1 MGQFTTIMARDGH
14 EFQVWMAAAPARP
27 RGALLVIQEIFG
39 VNSHIRKVTD
49 SFAAEGYTAVA
60 PCLFDRIRRGI
71 ELDYGPA
78 SMQEGMGYVKQLKP
92 EATLRDLAA
101 ALAAVKH
108 SGRAGAV
115 GYCWGGRLSYLA
127 AAELPLACAVVY
139 YGKVMSHLEH
149 KPRCPVMYHFGTA
162 DRSIPLSEVEQ
173 LKAAYPAAPVYTYDG
188 AGHGFNCEQ
197 RDSYDPE
204 AAALAR
210 TRTLEFFARYVAGV
224 QGTAGTNPGAPSS

>member
-39 VNSHIRKVTD
+39 VNSHIRKLTD
-49 SFAAEGYTAVA
+49 GFAAEGYTAVA

-71 ELDYGPA
+71 ELDYTPA
-78 SMQEGMGYVKQLKP
+78 GMQEGMGYAKQLKP

-108 SGRAGAV
+108 SGRTGAV
-115 GYCWGGRLSYLA
+115 GYCWGGTLSYLA
-127 AAELPLACAVVY
+127 AGQLPLACAVVY
-139 YGKVMSHLEH
+139 YGKVMSYLEQR
-149 KPRCPVMYHFGTA
+149 PRCPVMYHFGTA
-162 DRSIPLSEVEQ
+162 DRSIPLTDVEQ
-173 LKAAYPAAPVYTYDG
+173 LRTAYPAAPVYTYEG

-197 RDSYDPE
+197 RDSYDPQ

-210 TRTLEFFARYVAGV
+210 TRTLEFFARYVAGAEV
-224 QGTAGTNPGAPSS
+224 AAGANPGAPSS

>member
-14 EFQVWMAAAPARP
+14 EFQVWMAAAAARP

-49 SFAAEGYTAVA
+49 GFAAEGYTAVA

-71 ELDYGPA
+71 ELDYTPA
-78 SMQEGMGYVKQLKP
+78 RMQEGMGYVKQLKP

-115 GYCWGGRLSYLA
+115 GYCWGGTLSYLA
-127 AAELPLACAVVY
+127 AGQLPLACAVVY
-139 YGKVMSHLEH
+139 YGKVMSYLEQ

-162 DRSIPLSEVEQ
+162 DRSIPLTDVEQ
-173 LKAAYPAAPVYTYDG
+173 LRTAYPAAPVYTYEG

-197 RDSYDPE
+197 RDRYDPQ

-210 TRTLEFFARYVAGV
+210 TRTLDFFARYVAGGV
-224 QGTAGTNPGAPSS
+224 VAAGANPGAASS